1 MKTDHQGLA
10 EMSVGS
16 RRKGNK
22 CYLDD
27 QGQGADNEQSRRSSP
42 AGFSVGEELFSSEW
56 RWPPLSS
63 VMMDGPAGR
72 CTVEGNGQQGEPG
85 VM

>member
-27 QGQGADNEQSRRSSP
+27 QGQGADNEQSRRSRP
-42 AGFSVGEELFSSEW
+42 AGFSVGGMRGTIF
-56 RWPPLSS
+56 
-63 VMMDGPAGR
+63 
-72 CTVEGNGQQGEPG
+72 
-85 VM
+85 